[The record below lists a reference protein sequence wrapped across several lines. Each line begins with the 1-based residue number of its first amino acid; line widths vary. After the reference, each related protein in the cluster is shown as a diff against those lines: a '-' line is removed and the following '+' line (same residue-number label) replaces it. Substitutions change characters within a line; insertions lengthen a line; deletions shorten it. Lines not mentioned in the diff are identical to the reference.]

1 MGGPS
6 SSSMKVEIIE
16 FFNSISLKPI
26 NLPLL
31 DKKFDWFRFNN
42 GEASRLDRILVFNGW
57 WNNWGEM
64 SQLVL
69 PIDVSDHN
77 YIILKY
83 AN

>member
-6 SSSMKVEIIE
+6 SSSIKVEIID
-16 FFNSISLKPI
+16 FFNSISLKLI

-31 DKKFDWFRFNN
+31 DKKFDWFQFNN
-42 GEASRLDRILVFNGW
+42 GAASRLDHILVSNGW

-64 SQLVL
+64 SQLAL
-69 PIDVSDHN
+69 PINVYDHS